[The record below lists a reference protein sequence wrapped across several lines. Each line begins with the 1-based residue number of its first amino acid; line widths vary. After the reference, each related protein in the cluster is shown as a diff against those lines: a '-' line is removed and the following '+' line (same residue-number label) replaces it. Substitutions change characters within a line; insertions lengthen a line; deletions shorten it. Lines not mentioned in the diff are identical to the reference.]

1 MQQYTIRQYT
11 ALYYSNH
18 KYLHVSVVQ
27 GSYHQDVCFGNE
39 KEENLKTNT

>member
-18 KYLHVSVVQ
+18 KYLHVSGVQ
-27 GSYHQDVCFGNE
+27 GSYHQAVSFGNV
-39 KEENLKTNT
+39 KEENLKINT